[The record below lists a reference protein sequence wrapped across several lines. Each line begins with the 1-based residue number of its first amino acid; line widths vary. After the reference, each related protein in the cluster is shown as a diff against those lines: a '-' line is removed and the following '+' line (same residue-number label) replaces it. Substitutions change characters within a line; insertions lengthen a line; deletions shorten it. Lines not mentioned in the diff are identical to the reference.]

1 MDRQDTILMLTMY
14 KSRNLMKAQELDGV
28 DPASAKRYRAMADWF
43 AEAIKREE
51 ELIKKEESDDGT
63 VC

>member
-1 MDRQDTILMLTMY
+1 MLTMY
-14 KSRNLMKAQELDGV
+14 KSRNLMKAHELEKV
-28 DPASAKRYRAMADWF
+28 DQSAARRYKEMADWF

-51 ELIKKEESDDGT
+51 ELIKREESDDGT